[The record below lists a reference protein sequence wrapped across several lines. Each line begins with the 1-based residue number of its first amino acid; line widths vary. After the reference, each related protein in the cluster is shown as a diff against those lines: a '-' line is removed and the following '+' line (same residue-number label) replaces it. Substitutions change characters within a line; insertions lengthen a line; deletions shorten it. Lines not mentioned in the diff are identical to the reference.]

1 MSVSASGEG
10 DFRMRVGGVRVR
22 IGGPVA
28 GCSCSCIP
36 SGGLRWL
43 LSRSLWGPPLL
54 HSSLASSR
62 EGGAVFLPPPGF
74 LFSLI
79 VDWGRLLNFCVLVLL
94 SEHLEVLPLGCHQI
108 LVVLNLK
115 QVDMLFVISFQNTMI
130 FFCSELQNCLGLM
143 ISLSR
148 FAHLWNSAALG

>member
-10 DFRMRVGGVRVR
+10 DFRMRVGEVRVR

-62 EGGAVFLPPPGF
+62 EG
-74 LFSLI
+74 
-79 VDWGRLLNFCVLVLL
+79 R
-94 SEHLEVLPLGCHQI
+94 PLGAPGLRCPSCH
-108 LVVLNLK
+108 LAVGARRYLA
-115 QVDMLFVISFQNTMI
+115 
-130 FFCSELQNCLGLM
+130 
-143 ISLSR
+143 LSR
-148 FAHLWNSAALG
+148 FVPHSPHVLSGDPAAPGGRDAGGHRHGAGQVVIAPRGCVLGSPGADVRGSRCHQDAQTPFTT